1 MIGPAITATLALA
14 QLPAPAPLP
23 AALEHADV
31 EVVVQTTL
39 NHFAAENA
47 SFLEQLLLL
56 GSDDLGTFAA
66 LRLGPGGRVVYPF
79 PRGTADDLHVEV
91 VAIDGASWRNTG
103 SVSLSDVRDSRLG
116 TMWVQGSAAR
126 SVAWLAV
133 DEGLAYMRPTGT
145 LCSAAM
151 RASRPEL
158 ETFAA
163 PAPVHVPTP
172 VPTRDDKEGPPPVLD
187 KKPLPPV

>member
-1 MIGPAITATLALA
+1 MIGPALTATLALA

-23 AALEHADV
+23 AALEDARI

-39 NHFAAENA
+39 NHFAAENS

-91 VAIDGASWRNTG
+91 VAIDGSSWRNTG
-103 SVSLSDVRDSRLG
+103 SLSLTDVRDSQLG
-116 TMWVQGSAAR
+116 TMWVQGSDTS
-126 SVAWLAV
+126 SVAWRSV
-133 DEGLAYMRPTGT
+133 DGGLEYMRPAGT
-145 LCSAAM
+145 LCSAAT
-151 RASRPEL
+151 RGARPGL
-158 ETFAA
+158 ETFVA
-163 PAPVHVPTP
+163 PAPVHVPIP
-172 VPTRDDKEGPPPVLD
+172 MPTRDEKEGPPPVLD